1 MSALKLFMSK
11 MFGMEGSIPTRLPPS
26 LRLGTSTEIYS
37 YRPLKEGEIRL
48 LELFPS
54 NDIADPILC
63 HLHHVPIDDLPAYNA
78 LSYAWGTDWTSR
90 LPIFIDGKSLM
101 AMPNLEAFLRQH
113 REDEAGSTNSML
125 WIDAICINQDDLAE
139 RRQQIGMMCRLYSR
153 CSRLI
158 VWLGVGDDDSKAAID
173 LLKATA
179 KAKKEGQEALCS
191 WRNTLASRFFELG
204 ENHHEPLFKFF
215 SRAWFSRA
223 WIVQEYVLGCTNDTV
238 FRCGGLRFSK
248 EELEAVFDL
257 HASTWPATKGM
268 GDPRTIPVHDE
279 SLSEKWFVNVVKLM
293 VNQKAFSMVLEKEEP
308 ISLLFWL
315 SGLRDTNATDPRD
328 KVYGALGL
336 TESFGQNECPRVYDV
351 DAMIVD
357 YTQPVQDIYS
367 SLVKSLV
374 ICTKR
379 IDVLLACCGRSHH
392 VQRSWIPDW
401 SISVLRSPGFESFN
415 CGSGAVVLDEKRF
428 ESSGTRDALVTFA
441 SDLSTMTVRGLVW
454 DMAETFAPELLVQ
467 RDTERSFSFLQ
478 TNWHSLVNN
487 PAFSSE
493 RDCLQRLWQTFL
505 LSHTSSPADL
515 RSEDGLIALGLN
527 EISNSDTQ
535 GLHRQESD
543 KEFILHT
550 PRLLEVLSNEIGGF
564 GRLFLTSRNFIGN
577 DFSTKLQ
584 PGDLICVLLGCHL
597 PVALRRVGTHYEF
610 IRSVYLD
617 GIMFGE
623 AMEALERGEVALE
636 DFELH

>member
-1 MSALKLFMSK
+1 
-11 MFGMEGSIPTRLPPS
+11 MEDLNPARLPPS
-26 LRLGTSTEIYS
+26 VHLGTSTEIYS
-37 YRPLKEGEIRL
+37 YLPLKEGEIRL
-48 LELFPS
+48 LEHFPS

-63 HLHHVPIDDLPAYNA
+63 HLHHISIDDLPAYNA

-90 LPIFIDGKSLM
+90 LPIFIDGKTLM

-173 LLKATA
+173 LLKVTA
-179 KAKKEGQEALCS
+179 KAKKEGPEALCS

-248 EELEAVFDL
+248 EELGAVFDL
-257 HASTWPATKGM
+257 HASRWPATKGM

-279 SLSEKWFVNVVKLM
+279 SLLGKWFTNVAKLM
-293 VNQKAFSMVLEKEEP
+293 INQKAFSFVYRKERTT
-308 ISLLFWL
+308 SLLFWL

-328 KVYGALGL
+328 KVYAALGL

-374 ICTKR
+374 ICTNR
-379 IDVLLACCGRSHH
+379 IDVLLACCDRSHH
-392 VQRSWIPDW
+392 VQRSWTPDW
-401 SISVLRSPGFESFN
+401 SIGFSSSPGFGSVD
-415 CGSGAVVLDEKRF
+415 CGSYDLLFQGLKF

-441 SDLSTMTVRGLVW
+441 SDLSTMTVRGFVW
-454 DMAETFAPELLVQ
+454 DMVETLAPEFRKGV
-467 RDTERSFSFLQ
+467 TESISFFQ
-478 TNWHSLVNN
+478 TNWHSLVKN

-505 LSHTSSPADL
+505 LSSMGGRFDAL
-515 RSEDGLIALGLN
+515 RSEDELIALGLN
-527 EISNSDTQ
+527 QISSSDTQ
-535 GLHRQESD
+535 GLHKQESN

-550 PRLLEVLSNEIGGF
+550 PRLLKELDNKNRGLD
-564 GRLFLTSRNFIGN
+564 RLFLTSRKFIGK
-577 DFSTKLQ
+577 DFSGKLQ
-584 PGDLICVLLGCHL
+584 HGDLICVLLGCPV
-597 PVALRRVGTHYEF
+597 PVALRRVGAHYEF

-617 GIMFGE
+617 GIMLGE
-623 AMEALERGEVALE
+623 AMEALERGEVELE

>member
-1 MSALKLFMSK
+1 
-11 MFGMEGSIPTRLPPS
+11 MEGLNPPRLPPS
-26 LRLGTSTEIYS
+26 VHLGTSTEIYS
-37 YRPLKEGEIRL
+37 YLPLKEGEIRL
-48 LELFPS
+48 LKLFPS

-63 HLHHVPIDDLPAYNA
+63 HLHHIPIDDLPDYNA

-113 REDEAGSTNSML
+113 REDEAGSTNPML

-139 RRQQIGMMCRLYSR
+139 RRQQIGKMCRLYSR

-158 VWLGVGDDDSKAAID
+158 IWLGVGDKYSKAAIG
-173 LLKATA
+173 LLKATVIA
-179 KAKKEGQEALCS
+179 KRKGPEALCS
-191 WRNTLASRFFELG
+191 LRNTLASRFFELG
-204 ENHHEPLFKFF
+204 QNHHIPLSKFF

-223 WIVQEYVLGCTNDTV
+223 WVVQEYVLGSTNEIV
-238 FRCGGLRFSK
+238 FRCGGIHFFPK
-248 EELEAVFDL
+248 ELEAALDL
-257 HASTWPATKGM
+257 NSSKWPATKGM
-268 GDPRTIPVHDE
+268 RDPRTIRKGPASGGTMWYANAAKIIANQLVFYVARRK
-279 SLSEKWFVNVVKLM
+279 EK
-293 VNQKAFSMVLEKEEP
+293 P

-315 SGLRDTNATDPRD
+315 SGLRGTNATDPRD
-328 KVYGALGL
+328 KVYGAFGL

-351 DAMIVD
+351 DTMIVD
-357 YTQPVQDIYS
+357 YTQPVQDIYA

-379 IDVLLACCGRSHH
+379 IDVLLACCDRSDH

-401 SISVLRSPGFESFN
+401 SISILRFPGFESGH
-415 CGSGAVVLDEKRF
+415 CGSYEIQLEEKTF

-441 SDLSTMTVRGLVW
+441 SDLSTMTVQGLVW
-454 DMAETFAPELLVQ
+454 DMVETFAPEFYKGS
-467 RDTERSFSFLQ
+467 TESISFFQ
-478 TNWHSLVNN
+478 KNWNSLVNN

-505 LSHTSSPADL
+505 LSSVGRFAAL
-515 RSEDGLIALGLN
+515 RSEDELIALGLN

-535 GLHRQESD
+535 GLHKQESD
-543 KEFILHT
+543 KKFILHT
-550 PRLLEVLSNEIGGF
+550 PRLMKELGNKDHGF
-564 GRLFLTSRNFIGN
+564 DRLFLTSRNFIGK
-577 DFSTKLQ
+577 DFSAQLQ
-584 PGDLICVLLGCHL
+584 PDDLICVLLGCL
-597 PVALRRVGTHYEF
+597 VPVALRRVGTHYEF

-617 GIMFGE
+617 GIMLGE
-623 AMEALERGEVALE
+623 AMEALERGEVELE

>member
-1 MSALKLFMSK
+1 
-11 MFGMEGSIPTRLPPS
+11 MEDLNPAKLPPS
-26 LRLGTSTEIYS
+26 VHLGTSTEIYS
-37 YRPLKEGEIRL
+37 DLQLKEGEIRL

-63 HLHHVPIDDLPAYNA
+63 HLHRIPIDNLPAYNA
-78 LSYAWGTDWTSR
+78 VSYAWGTDSTSR
-90 LPIFIDGKSLM
+90 LPIFIDGKTLM
-101 AMPNLEAFLRQH
+101 AKPNLEAFLRQH

-158 VWLGVGDDDSKAAID
+158 VWLGVGDDDSKVAID
-173 LLKATA
+173 LLKSIA
-179 KAKKEGQEALCS
+179 KSKKEGPEALCC

-204 ENHHEPLFKFF
+204 ENHHLPLSKFF

-223 WIVQEYVLGCTNDTV
+223 WIVQEYVLGCTNDLV
-238 FRCGGLRFSK
+238 FICGGLHFSQ
-248 EELEAVFDL
+248 EELHAVFDL
-257 HASTWPATKGM
+257 DVSKFRATNAM
-268 GDPRTIPVHDE
+268 EDPRTIPAHDE
-279 SLSEKWFVNVVKLM
+279 SASNGDMWYINVAKLLLNQNVFSIVLREEKPLG
-293 VNQKAFSMVLEKEEP
+293 
-308 ISLLFWL
+308 LLFWL

-357 YTQPVQDIYS
+357 YKQPVQDIYA

-379 IDVLLACCGRSHH
+379 IDVLLACCDRSDH

-401 SISVLRSPGFESFN
+401 SIGILNSPGFGSAD
-415 CGSGAVVLDEKRF
+415 CGSYAVLFDKKIF
-428 ESSGTRDALVTFA
+428 EPSGRRDALVTFA

-454 DMAETFAPELLVQ
+454 DMVETFAPEFGKGA
-467 RDTERSFSFLQ
+467 TESISFFQ
-478 TNWHSLVNN
+478 TKWHSLVNN
-487 PAFSSE
+487 PVFSSE
-493 RDCLQRLWQTFL
+493 RDCLQRLRQTFL
-505 LSHTSSPADL
+505 ISDFSSPAAL
-515 RSEDGLIALGLN
+515 RSEDEFIALGLN
-527 EISNSDTQ
+527 EINNSGTQ
-535 GLHRQESD
+535 GLHRHESD

-550 PRLLEVLSNEIGGF
+550 PRLLEALGNRERGLR
-564 GRLFLTSRNFIGN
+564 RLFLTSRNFIGK
-577 DFSTKLQ
+577 DFSGKLQ
-584 PGDLICVLLGCHL
+584 PGDLICVLLGCPV
-597 PVALRRVGTHYEF
+597 PVALRRIGTHYEF

-623 AMEALERGEVALE
+623 ALEALERGEVELE

>member
-1 MSALKLFMSK
+1 
-11 MFGMEGSIPTRLPPS
+11 MEDLNPARLPPS
-26 LRLGTSTEIYS
+26 VHLGTSTEIYS
-37 YRPLKEGEIRL
+37 YLPLKEGEIRL

-54 NDIADPILC
+54 NDISDPILC
-63 HLHHVPIDDLPAYNA
+63 HLHHISIDDLPAYNA
-78 LSYAWGTDWTSR
+78 LSYAWGTDSTSR

-158 VWLGVGDDDSKAAID
+158 VWLGVGDGVSKAAID
-173 LLKATA
+173 LLKVTA
-179 KAKKEGQEALCS
+179 KAKKEGPEALCS
-191 WRNTLASRFFELG
+191 WRNTLASRIFELG
-204 ENHHEPLFKFF
+204 ENHHLPLSEFF

-223 WIVQEYVLGCTNDTV
+223 WIVQEYVLGCTNGVV
-238 FRCGGLRFSK
+238 FRCGGLHFSQK
-248 EELEAVFDL
+248 EFYAVFAL
-257 HASTWPATKGM
+257 HASTWPATDAIR
-268 GDPRTIPVHDE
+268 DPKTIPFHGR
-279 SLSEKWFVNVVKLM
+279 SLSGSEMWFLNAAKLIF
-293 VNQKAFSMVLEKEEP
+293 NQITFSVILGTEES
-308 ISLLFWL
+308 IGLLFWL
-315 SGLRDTNATDPRD
+315 TGLRDTNATDPRD

-336 TESFGQNECPRVYDV
+336 TESFGQNERPRVYDV

-379 IDVLLACCGRSHH
+379 IDVLLACCERSDH
-392 VQRSWIPDW
+392 VQRSWTPDW
-401 SISVLRSPGFESFN
+401 SMGFSISPGF
-415 CGSGAVVLDEKRF
+415 GSLDCRSSDALFDIKRF
-428 ESSGTRDALVTFA
+428 ESSGTSDALVTFA

-454 DMAETFAPELLVQ
+454 DMAETFAPELLGQ
-467 RDTERSFSFLQ
+467 RYTERSFSFFQ

-505 LSHTSSPADL
+505 LSYTSSPANL
-515 RSEDGLIALGLN
+515 RSEDEFIALGLN

-535 GLHRQESD
+535 GLHRHESD

-550 PRLLEVLSNEIGGF
+550 PLFLEELGKENFGL
-564 GRLFLTSRNFIGN
+564 GRLFLTSKNFMGK
-577 DFSTKLQ
+577 DFSGELQ
-584 PGDLICVLLGCHL
+584 HGDLICVLLGCPV
-597 PVALRRVGTHYEF
+597 PVALRRVETHYEF

>member
-54 NDIADPILC
+54 KEFVDPILC
-63 HLHHVPIDDLPAYNA
+63 HLHHIPIDDLPAYNA
-78 LSYAWGTDWTSR
+78 LSYAWGTDSTSR
-90 LPIFIDGKSLM
+90 LPIFIDGKSLP

-139 RRQQIGMMCRLYSR
+139 RRQQIGMMCRLYSW

-173 LLKATA
+173 LLKVTA
-179 KAKKEGQEALCS
+179 KAIKEGPEALCS

-223 WIVQEYVLGCTNDTV
+223 WIVQEYVFGCTNDMV
-238 FRCGGLRFSK
+238 FRCGGLDISQ
-248 EELEAVFDL
+248 EEMEAL
-257 HASTWPATKGM
+257 HDIYASNWPATNAM
-268 GDPRTIPVHDE
+268 GDPRTIPRFDLPASGGTMWYISVA
-279 SLSEKWFVNVVKLM
+279 SLITSQM
-293 VNQKAFSMVLEKEEP
+293 TFSVALRKDKP

-357 YTQPVQDIYS
+357 YTQPVQDIYA

-379 IDVLLACCGRSHH
+379 IDVLLACCDRSDH

-401 SISVLRSPGFESFN
+401 SIRVRSPGFGSFD
-415 CGSGAVVLDEKRF
+415 CGARDPLVGIKRF
-428 ESSGTRDALVTFA
+428 ESSGTSDALVAFA
-441 SDLSTMTVRGLVW
+441 SDLSTMTVQGLVW
-454 DMAETFAPELLVQ
+454 DMVETFAPEFYKGS
-467 RDTERSFSFLQ
+467 TGSISFFE

-493 RDCLQRLWQTFL
+493 RDCLRRLWQTFL
-505 LSHTSSPADL
+505 LSAVGRLAGL
-515 RSEDGLIALGLN
+515 RAEDELIALGLN

-535 GLHRQESD
+535 SLLRQESD
-543 KEFILHT
+543 KEIILHT
-550 PRLLEVLSNEIGGF
+550 PRFLEELGNEIYGRD
-564 GRLFLTSRNFIGN
+564 RLFLTSRNFIGK
-577 DFSTKLQ
+577 DFSGKLQ
-584 PGDLICVLLGCHL
+584 YGDLICVLLGCPV
-597 PVALRRVGTHYEF
+597 PVALRRVGAHYEF

-617 GIMFGE
+617 GIMLGE
-623 AMEALERGEVALE
+623 ALEALERGEVELE

>member
-1 MSALKLFMSK
+1 
-11 MFGMEGSIPTRLPPS
+11 MEGFNPARLPPS
-26 LRLGTSTEIYS
+26 VHLSTSTEIYS
-37 YRPLKEGEIRL
+37 YLPLQEGEIRL

-54 NDIADPILC
+54 NEFADQILC
-63 HLHHVPIDDLPAYNA
+63 HLHHIPIDDLPVYNA
-78 LSYAWGTDWTSR
+78 LSYAWGTDSTSR

-113 REDEAGSTNSML
+113 REDEVGSTNSIL

-158 VWLGVGDDDSKAAID
+158 VWLGVSDDNSKAAID
-173 LLKATA
+173 LLKVTA
-179 KAKKEGQEALCS
+179 KAKKEGPEALCS

-204 ENHHEPLFKFF
+204 ENYHLPLFKFF

-223 WIVQEYVLGCTNDTV
+223 WIVQEYVLGCTNDMV
-238 FRCGGLRFSK
+238 FRCGGLHFSQ
-248 EELEAVFDL
+248 EELKAVLDL
-257 HASTWPATKGM
+257 HAYTWPATKAI
-268 GDPRTIPVHDE
+268 GDPRTIPAHDK
-279 SLSEKWFVNVVKLM
+279 SALGGPMWYMNVAKLLL
-293 VNQKAFSMVLEKEEP
+293 NQKTFSLALRTEVP

-315 SGLRDTNATDPRD
+315 TGLRNTNVTDPRD

-336 TESFGQNECPRVYDV
+336 TESSGQSECPREYDV
-351 DAMIVD
+351 DALIVD
-357 YTQPVQDIYS
+357 YTKPVQDIYS

-379 IDVLLACCGRSHH
+379 IDVLLACCDRSLH
-392 VQRSWIPDW
+392 VQRSWTPDW
-401 SISVLRSPGFESFN
+401 SIGVTPSPGFGNFR
-415 CGSGAVVLDEKRF
+415 CGVEAVLFDEKRF
-428 ESSGTRDALVTFA
+428 ESSGTSDALVTFA

-454 DMAETFAPELLVQ
+454 DMVEAFAPEFGKGAM
-467 RDTERSFSFLQ
+467 ESISFFQ

-505 LSHTSSPADL
+505 LSYSTLALL
-515 RSEDGLIALGLN
+515 RSEDEFIALGLN

-550 PRLLEVLSNEIGGF
+550 PRLLEELSKDSRGCQ
-564 GRLFLTSRNFIGN
+564 RLFLTRRNFIGK
-577 DFSTKLQ
+577 DFSAQLQ
-584 PGDLICVLLGCHL
+584 PGDLICVLLGCHV

-623 AMEALERGEVALE
+623 ALEALERGEVELE